1 MLTRLKRG
9 RCVTRVVPSRL
20 RECRAGELVVTL
32 DNELGV
38 PSLILR
44 PLKSRQRYGYMRPEA
59 HVIAVQ
65 ILEKLALTRTALP
78 APEVPRLEYRGRT

>member
-1 MLTRLKRG
+1 MPTRLKRG
-9 RCVTRVVPSRL
+9 RCVTRAVPSRL

-44 PLKSRQRYGYMRPEA
+44 PLKSRQPYSYPLDALYEFIVMR
-59 HVIAVQ
+59 HVELQ
-65 ILEKLALTRTALP
+65 RKQRKEKKR
-78 APEVPRLEYRGRT
+78 ER